1 MNLGEPEMMRILGVS
16 FDNLSM
22 GEILGQIR
30 DFVQE
35 GSPRTI
41 FTPNVDFLML
51 ARHDPEFLQILNAAD
66 LSICDSVPLL
76 WASRLLGTPLK
87 ARVTGS
93 DLFPAGC
100 ELAAREGYRVYFL
113 GAAPGVAA
121 RAAQILTERYPRL
134 RVVGVHAPPM
144 GFNGNQL
151 ESRDIMETI
160 RNAGPDILFVG
171 LGTPKQE
178 RWIHRYRDELEVP
191 VSIGVGSSFDFVA
204 GVLRRAPRWVQR
216 IGLEWLFRL
225 CLEPRRLYR
234 RYLLRDAPFVAIVL
248 QEWIRNR
255 LAGGDRGARAMAIH
269 GRQLRAAQQG
279 KFSRGKDAFRN

>member
-16 FDNLSM
+16 LDNLSM

-35 GSPRTI
+35 GRPRTI

-87 ARVTGS
+87 ARVAGS
-93 DLFPAGC
+93 DLFAAAC

-121 RAAQILTERYPRL
+121 RAAQILTGRYSRL
-134 RVVGVHAPPM
+134 KVVGAYAPPM
-144 GFNGNQL
+144 GFNGNEL
-151 ESRDIMETI
+151 ESRNIVEMI
-160 RNAGPDILFVG
+160 RNARPDILFVG

-178 RWIHRYRDELEVP
+178 RWIYRYRDELEVP
-191 VSIGVGSSFDFVA
+191 VSAGVGAAFDFVT
-204 GVLRRAPRWVQR
+204 GVQRRAPLWIQR

-225 CLEPRRLYR
+225 YQEPRRLWR
-234 RYLLRDAPFVAIVL
+234 RYLVRDSQFVFLVSGELLRMKISGTSDY
-248 QEWIRNR
+248 
-255 LAGGDRGARAMAIH
+255 G
-269 GRQLRAAQQG
+269 
-279 KFSRGKDAFRN
+279 